1 MGFFAV
7 LAASLF
13 AVFLFTVFGGYSLLL
28 WCQQSLLMVVPPAV
42 VLAVLVWTFLKMDDK
57 ITALQKQVAEN
68 KKTLDALYPVLS
80 SMAQKLSQ
88 GVKLKPEQ
96 LKYLQDL
103 IATEKLKKQEQES
116 SIMRMKQLRVILD
129 ESANARV
136 EVIGEV
142 FGGTKIC
149 IADAS
154 MVVKNSMS
162 YCKFVKQQGEVKMT
176 AL

>member
-1 MGFFAV
+1 MGIMEII
-7 LAASLF
+7 
-13 AVFLFTVFGGYSLLL
+13 LLL
-28 WCQQSLLMVVPPAV
+28 FGCAIFVGSFLIPA
-42 VLAVLVWTFLKMDDK
+42 
-57 ITALQKQVAEN
+57 
-68 KKTLDALYPVLS
+68 
-80 SMAQKLSQ
+80 
-88 GVKLKPEQ
+88 
-96 LKYLQDL
+96 
-103 IATEKLKKQEQES
+103 EKKKQEQES

-129 ESANARV
+129 ERANARV
-136 EVIGEV
+136 EVNGEV